1 MSSRIG
7 RAVHL
12 SLAILLASAC
22 SKAAPDGSGGQ
33 SREESASPDI
43 SPTAAP
49 GVAFNYDYSFN
60 LPDGKISAAQEAHA
74 AACEKLG
81 LARCRIT
88 GMSYSL
94 NQQDNVTAE
103 LELKLDPAI
112 ARQFGK
118 AAQQTVEGNDGKL
131 LRLDIGSSDEGSKIA
146 SASAQSSNA
155 GSQIATLQE
164 QLRRTKAEDAR
175 ARILDQIQN
184 LEGQKSEQAQIVNMS
199 QATLASTPMH
209 FRYYGEGGVPGF
221 RANPVREAWKTFMT
235 TVIWLVGMVLQA
247 LAVLVPLGVLL
258 ALVIAIWRTRPVRAI
273 RGWARAAEE

>member
-1 MSSRIG
+1 MSSRLG
-7 RAVHL
+7 RAVPL
-12 SLAILLASAC
+12 TLAILLAGAC
-22 SKAAPDGSGGQ
+22 SKAAPDGGGGQ
-33 SREESASPDI
+33 SREESSSPDI

-60 LPDGKISAAQEAHA
+60 LPDGKISAAQEVHA

-103 LELKLDPAI
+103 LDLTLDPAI

-118 AAQQTVEGNDGKL
+118 AAQQVVEGNDGKL

-146 SASAQSSNA
+146 SASAQSSTSA
-155 GSQIATLQE
+155 SQIATLQKE
-164 QLRRTKAEDAR
+164 LQRTKADDAR

-184 LEGQKSEQAQIVNMS
+184 LQGQQSEQAQIVSVS
-199 QATLASTPMH
+199 QATLAGTPMQ

-221 RANPVREAWKTFMT
+221 RANPIREAWKTFIT
-235 TVIWLVGMVLQA
+235 TVVWLVGMVLQA
-247 LAVLVPLGVLL
+247 LAVLVPLGLLL
-258 ALVIAIWRTRPVRAI
+258 AFLIAIWRTRPVRAI
-273 RGWARAAEE
+273 RRWARPAEE